1 MLNNAEAALP
11 AYTIDGSNY
20 KAVIGEGDK
29 ETNVNGKIT
38 FYTSKTV
45 QLTQGRKFTTTGTK
59 VVEIRFDGK
68 KVSAY
73 TITVTK

>member
-1 MLNNAEAALP
+1 
-11 AYTIDGSNY
+11 
-20 KAVIGEGDK
+20 VIGEGNS

-59 VVEIRFDGK
+59 VVEIRYDGK
-68 KVSAY
+68 KTSEY
-73 TITVTK
+73 TITVSK